1 MLLYC
6 VAKIQDFFKRHF
18 LFQVPD
24 YYEIVANPIDL
35 ETMREKVNGCQ
46 YSEYQ
51 EFIED
56 IDQLFTNA
64 RLYNKVC
71 L

>member
-1 MLLYC
+1 MS
-6 VAKIQDFFKRHF
+6 
-18 LFQVPD
+18 
-24 YYEIVANPIDL
+24 NPIDL
-35 ETMREKVNGCQ
+35 ETMREKVNGNQ

-71 L
+71 TLDVRSCTSWLVPVSRFEFT